1 MKYIIFRSPEGPRVS
16 IFAAPT
22 THAEEAAAHPS
33 WKPESAG
40 FLVFRSIDCVQC
52 FDRSESLNLKPRAM
66 DDSMIEVLTRRHS
79 CSPPFL
85 PHQSPSVSND
95 YSPQTPHT

>member
-1 MKYIIFRSPEGPRVS
+1 VKYIIFRSPEGPRVS

-66 DDSMIEVLTRRHS
+66 DDSMIEVLTAATLMLTTV
-79 CSPPFL
+79 PPPPVTVRF
-85 PHQSPSVSND
+85 Q
-95 YSPQTPHT
+95 